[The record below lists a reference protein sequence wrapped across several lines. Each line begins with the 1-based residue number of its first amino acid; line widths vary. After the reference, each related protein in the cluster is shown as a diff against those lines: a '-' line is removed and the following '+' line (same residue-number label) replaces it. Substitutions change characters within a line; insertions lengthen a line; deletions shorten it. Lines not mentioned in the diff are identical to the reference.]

1 MAAQVK
7 HGVFPTGTGIAD
19 KQMCNFPLHADQPA
33 VNALIHNLI
42 NAGFYHHHHDCDCA
56 ATISS

>member
-42 NAGFYHHHHDCDCA
+42 NAGFYHHCHESGFA
-56 ATISS
+56 QT